1 MRILLSI
8 AGFAALTVP
17 LALAQPATDFTALRK
32 KLKDWAIEG
41 TTQSHAA
48 EGLVAKGATVAHE
61 FAVDP
66 TRDTIIVAICEDAAC
81 SDVNVVGSDS
91 TGAFV
96 TPDRTVGSEGIVTLF
111 ADSIVSK
118 KLKVEVSAPGCK
130 NATCAYTLSVSSRP
144 RSYPAE

>member
-8 AGFAALTVP
+8 AGFAALIAP
-17 LALAQPATDFTALRK
+17 LALAQPATDFSALRK

-41 TTQSHAA
+41 TAQSHAA
-48 EGLVAKGATVAHE
+48 EGVVAKGATVAHE

-66 TRDTIIVAICEDAAC
+66 NRDTIIVAICDDAAC

-111 ADSIVSK
+111 ADSITSK

-130 NATCAYTLSVSSRP
+130 TATCAYALSVSSRP
-144 RSYPAE
+144 RAYPAE

>member
-1 MRILLSI
+1 MRILFSI
-8 AGFAALTVP
+8 AGLVALTAP
-17 LALAQPATDFTALRK
+17 LALAQPATDFTALLK

-41 TTQSHAA
+41 TTQSHVA
-48 EGLVAKGATVAHE
+48 EGVVAKGATVAHE

-66 TRDTIIVAICEDAAC
+66 NRDTIIVAICEDAAC

-91 TGAFV
+91 TGAFI
-96 TPDRTVGSEGIVTLF
+96 TPDRTSGSEGIVTMF

-130 NATCAYTLSVSSRP
+130 NATCAYALSVSSRP
-144 RSYPAE
+144 RSYPKE